1 MGVFKVFNEAT
12 FALGEGFGVTEQP
25 EDYDSEDD
33 PEYVPPAVI
42 LDTDLEYDELLD
54 GENYEVSDD
63 EVTQLQEDAKK
74 DAASLTPK
82 CYMPIWIPIES
93 PAEKIQRA
101 KDQFAAASLAIA
113 EAEQDTSGK
122 DTDSNGKKDDGVVNK
137 AVSGLVLETGL
148 TPCMKKLSVGNNKT
162 DVGDA
167 AGGVEPQPK
176 RERKKSK
183 SSPKVKKMS
192 TKSEDEKTG
201 DEAEKKA
208 EEKIAK
214 VADPETP
221 KTPTKAIEKGD
232 EKSLKATQEIV
243 AESPKV
249 ENNGEKTSE
258 KDAA

>member
-1 MGVFKVFNEAT
+1 MG
-12 FALGEGFGVTEQP
+12 
-25 EDYDSEDD
+25 
-33 PEYVPPAVI
+33 
-42 LDTDLEYDELLD
+42 D
-54 GENYEVSDD
+54 G
-63 EVTQLQEDAKK
+63 
-74 DAASLTPK
+74 
-82 CYMPIWIPIES
+82 I
-93 PAEKIQRA
+93 
-101 KDQFAAASLAIA
+101 
-113 EAEQDTSGK
+113 
-122 DTDSNGKKDDGVVNK
+122 VNK

-176 RERKKSK
+176 RERKSK
-183 SSPKVKKMS
+183 SSPKVKKIS
-192 TKSEDEKTG
+192 AKSEDEKTG

-208 EEKIAK
+208 EEKIAE

-221 KTPTKAIEKGD
+221 KTPNKAIEKGD
-232 EKSLKATQEIV
+232 EKSLKETQEKV